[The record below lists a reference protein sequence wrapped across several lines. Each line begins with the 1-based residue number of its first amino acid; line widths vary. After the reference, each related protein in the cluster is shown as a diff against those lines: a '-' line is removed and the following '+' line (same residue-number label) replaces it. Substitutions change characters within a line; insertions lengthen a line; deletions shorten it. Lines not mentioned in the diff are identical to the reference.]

1 MSLFEILVR
10 GGWLIIPIALSSIV
24 VIALGVSRYVALR
37 NEKEQLS
44 RFLGEW
50 LDAFPGIEP
59 ERYLTACKAGPKA
72 VADMATSLVR
82 GRYPRQEA
90 ADRIES
96 LARTELARLE
106 YGLGAIAT
114 LAAVT
119 PLIGFL
125 GTVTGMIRAFM
136 QIQNLGG
143 NVNANVLAGGIWEAL
158 VTTAAGLAVGI
169 VALIIH
175 NYIASLVS
183 KHAQRLEL
191 AGELTLNVLS
201 RRQ

>member
-59 ERYLTACKAGPKA
+59 ERYLTACKA